1 MATNIDHA
9 LMRAIHH
16 QQMAGIDDTRMC
28 VYLVT
33 CLVNGKMYVGQTRR
47 TVSRR
52 WTQHKAT
59 TKAGRKSCRALSAAI
74 DKHGV
79 ANFTVSILEVCAD
92 LEMLHEAER
101 KWVAELG
108 TLAPGGYNLTNGGE
122 KQRIPSPETRA
133 RMSASAN
140 GRHASNET
148 RAKQSASIRASH
160 SDPIVRAKMSAARLG
175 KKQSAE
181 WVEKR
186 ANSHRGFRFTHEQ
199 RVALA
204 RAHMRGRKI
213 VCADGRSFDSAYEAA
228 IAAGAK
234 QSHISGVCNGRR
246 KTAGGLFFYY
256 VVQS

>member
-1 MATNIDHA
+1 MMPYVDHA

-16 QQMAGIDDTRMC
+16 RQMVGIDDTRMC

-33 CLVNGKMYVGQTRR
+33 CLASGKMYVGQTRR

-59 TKAGRKSCRALSAAI
+59 TKAGSKSCRALSAAI
-74 DKHGV
+74 EKYGV
-79 ANFTVSILEVCAD
+79 ANFTVSVLEVCESLD
-92 LEMLHEAER
+92 LLHEAER

-108 TLAPGGYNLTNGGE
+108 TMAPGGYNLTTGGE
-122 KQRIPSPETRA
+122 KHRIPSSESRA
-133 RMSASAN
+133 RMGVAAKGRRASD
-140 GRHASNET
+140 ET

-160 SDPIVRAKMSAARLG
+160 SDPVVRAKMSAARVG

-186 ANSHRGFRFTHEQ
+186 ANLHRGFRFTHEQ
-199 RVALA
+199 RIALA

-213 VCADGRSFDSAYEAA
+213 VCADGRSFESAYEAA
-228 IAAGAK
+228 IATGARK
-234 QSHISGVCNGRR
+234 SHISGVCNGHR
-246 KTAGGLFFYY
+246 KTAGGLSFSYEE
-256 VVQS
+256 QA